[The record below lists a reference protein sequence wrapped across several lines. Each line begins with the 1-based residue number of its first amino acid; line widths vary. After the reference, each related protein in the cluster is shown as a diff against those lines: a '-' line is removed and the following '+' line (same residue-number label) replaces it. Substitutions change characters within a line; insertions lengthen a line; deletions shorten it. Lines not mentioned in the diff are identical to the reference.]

1 MYTFFS
7 FEGGGAL
14 PEDTSREG
22 CGVGTPEI
30 GRAGCRQLGR
40 LGGDQKNHCT
50 LREVCLLAAPGTA
63 HFGMPYANYFH
74 YFQIYCFQE
83 S

>member
-1 MYTFFS
+1 MILAANVAL

-30 GRAGCRQLGR
+30 CNAGPRQLGR

-50 LREVCLLAAPGTA
+50 LREACLLAAPGTA
-63 HFGMPYANYFH
+63 ISSRRMGPAYALF
-74 YFQIYCFQE
+74 
-83 S
+83 